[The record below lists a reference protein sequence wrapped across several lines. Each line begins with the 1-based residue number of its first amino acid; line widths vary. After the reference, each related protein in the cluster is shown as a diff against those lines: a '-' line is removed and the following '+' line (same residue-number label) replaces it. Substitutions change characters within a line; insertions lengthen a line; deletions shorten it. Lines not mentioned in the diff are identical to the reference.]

1 MLKKAIS
8 VLKYLLS
15 LGLAF
20 VLLYFAFRNIDFV
33 EFLEKSKQVNYT
45 WVIISIALSLVSY
58 YARAYRWNILMRPLG
73 HPDLSIHRT
82 NLAILVGYLANLAFP
97 RLGEV
102 TRCGMMKRYDDVPVS
117 TSLGTVITER
127 LIDLLTLIVLILL
140 TLLVEYDR
148 LMSFFRDTVSSY
160 IDIDGFAWKF
170 LLILFLGGVLF
181 LGLIYIL
188 YIRVQNIRAFIND
201 MIRGIL
207 SLREIRNIP
216 GFIISTIILW
226 VTYFFMSYII
236 VFAVPETAHLS
247 WGVGVMLLVT
257 GGIALA
263 IPVQGG
269 IGTYHALISSM
280 LVLYA
285 VDQTTGV
292 FLATLLHTSQIVA
305 IAAFGGIALIISIF
319 IKREVT
325 EENDQQ
331 HVPE

>member
-1 MLKKAIS
+1 MLKKVVS

-20 VLLYFAFRNIDFV
+20 LLLYFAFRNIDFT
-33 EFLEKSKQVNYT
+33 EFIEKSKQVNYT
-45 WVIISIALSLVSY
+45 WVIISIVLSLVAY

-102 TRCGMMKRYDDVPVS
+102 TRCGMMKRYDNVPVS

-127 LIDLLTLIVLILL
+127 LIDLLTLIVLILV

-148 LMSFFRDTVSSY
+148 LMTFLQGTVSTY
-160 IDIDGFAWKF
+160 IDIDGLVWKL
-170 LLILFLGGVLF
+170 LLILGLGGLLF
-181 LGLIYIL
+181 LGLL
-188 YIRVQNIRAFIND
+188 YFLYHRVVKIKAFIND
-201 MIRGIL
+201 LIRGIL
-207 SLREIRNIP
+207 SLREIRNIW
-216 GFIISTIILW
+216 GFVIATVVLW
-226 VTYFFMSYII
+226 VTYYFMSYII
-236 VFAVPETAHLS
+236 VFAVPETAHLT

-269 IGTYHALISSM
+269 IGTYHALIS
-280 LVLYA
+280 
-285 VDQTTGV
+285 
-292 FLATLLHTSQIVA
+292 
-305 IAAFGGIALIISIF
+305 
-319 IKREVT
+319 
-325 EENDQQ
+325 
-331 HVPE
+331 